1 MGCKGSKSKA
11 IEELAY
17 KTEKIIEIISQDYP
31 PKKEPKKEIE
41 LTNKNTELKKEED
54 LFEIGEVEV
63 AKEEEKRSNKTTV
76 INRPTYA
83 MIENVKK
90 ENDKLKEELKKKIDR
105 QN

>member
-1 MGCKGSKSKA
+1 MGCKQSKKNSNV

-31 PKKEPKKEIE
+31 PKKREVEMVHS
-41 LTNKNTELKKEED
+41 KNIELKKEED

-63 AKEEEKRSNKTTV
+63 AKEEEKKTIKNTV
-76 INRPTYA
+76 VNRPTYA
-83 MIENVKK
+83 MIETVKK